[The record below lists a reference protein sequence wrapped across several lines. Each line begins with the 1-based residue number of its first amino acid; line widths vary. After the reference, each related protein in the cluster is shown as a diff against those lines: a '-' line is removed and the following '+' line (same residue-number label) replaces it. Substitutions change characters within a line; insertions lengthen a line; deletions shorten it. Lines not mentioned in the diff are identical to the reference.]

1 MQWVFWGGIIIFS
14 FIAIAMIVNMVKS
27 GQTEAK
33 DLILEAGNLRQDQLK
48 TICQG
53 LAHAGESVAT
63 STAP

>member
-1 MQWVFWGGIIIFS
+1 
-14 FIAIAMIVNMVKS
+14 MVKS